1 VKFPYKKFPRTTG
14 VGFVYHAVLPVYIA
28 RPEKNAPRSKK
39 LEAFIDS
46 GASRTTFH
54 ASIAEALGFEVKK
67 GEQESTTGVNGKPLM
82 TYLHD
87 VAFYAPG
94 GVIQIRAALSYE
106 LPVTAIL
113 GMDGFF
119 EHFKVTFDPT
129 GKFVDVER
137 LFQA

>member
-1 VKFPYKKFPRTTG
+1 VKFPYKKFPRPTAAG
-14 VGFVYHAVLPVYIA
+14 YVYHAVLPVYIA
-28 RPEKNAPRSKK
+28 RPEKNAPRSKRI
-39 LEAFIDS
+39 EAFIDS

-67 GEQESTTGVNGKPLM
+67 GEQESTTGVDGKAST

-94 GVIQIRAALSYE
+94 GVIQIRAAFNYE
-106 LPVTAIL
+106 LPVAAIL

-119 EHFKVTFDPT
+119 EHFRVTFDPT
-129 GKFVDVER
+129 GKFVEIER
-137 LFQA
+137 LSQA